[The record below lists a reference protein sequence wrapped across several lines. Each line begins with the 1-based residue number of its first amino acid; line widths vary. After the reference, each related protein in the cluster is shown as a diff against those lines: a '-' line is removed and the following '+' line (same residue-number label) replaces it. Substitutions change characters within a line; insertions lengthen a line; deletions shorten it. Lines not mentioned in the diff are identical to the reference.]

1 MAQLRLLSRL
11 LCSLSQT
18 NRYGWHAKN
27 SPGSNVPA
35 SLIPAPLPQCLSWE
49 VHLTA
54 SSLSLLLQF
63 LLFLLSCIQQKCSE
77 ACNPA
82 FPLPTL
88 VSILLVS
95 RACQT
100 RGWQVRPP
108 SL

>member
-1 MAQLRLLSRL
+1 MSQLPS
-11 LCSLSQT
+11 SL
-18 NRYGWHAKN
+18 
-27 SPGSNVPA
+27 A
-35 SLIPAPLPQCLSWE
+35 SLPQCLSWV

-63 LLFLLSCIQQKCSE
+63 LLFLLSCIQQKYSE

-88 VSILLVS
+88 VSIFLVS

-100 RGWQVRPP
+100 RGWQVRPH

>member
-1 MAQLRLLSRL
+1 MAELRLLSRL
-11 LCSLSQT
+11 LCSQP
-18 NRYGWHAKN
+18 NRYGWHAKS

-63 LLFLLSCIQQKCSE
+63 LLFLLSCIEQKCSE

-82 FPLPTL
+82 SLLPTL

-95 RACQT
+95 RARQT
-100 RGWQVRPP
+100 RGWQLQPP